1 MSKRFTLLFI
11 IVAFLSITLKN
22 QAQTVTLSFDTY
34 GVTPYMVSLST
45 TDIYDFAF
53 TGLHNVGVGT
63 KTFLIASIRGKKF
76 TAPTY
81 TVTRMPA
88 GSKAAFGTTKD
99 VQNDSTQ
106 VVYFTPD
113 LPGTYNVTV
122 TDGIY
127 SSMVVINSAK
137 YLGFQN
143 SVVNGVDTKLTCNT
157 CHSETVTSWQKTNH
171 STMFTRAMSATP
183 GLSGPTDHYSAS
195 CIKCHT
201 TGYDANTTA
210 KNDGF
215 DDLGFVYPTVI
226 TTTTYSSLVTQFPD
240 AMKRANIQCESCHG
254 PASGHLGN
262 TEDERMTATFSPDV
276 CASCHESGTNHI
288 IARQFRSALH
298 AVTVNESGPGREAC
312 VQCHTGKGF
321 VQYVDGVATTDPY
334 FDSQYYPIAC
344 AACHDPH
351 NASSLYPARDDAGND
366 AGHQLRKL
374 TVTLLQANTTT
385 PASPTTMSVAGA
397 GLGSVC
403 MNCHQSRNEANA
415 SIAGAGTSAINNR
428 FGPHHGPQ
436 GDILYGNNML
446 ALGGVSLAK
455 TNHFGATGD
464 ACVTCHMY
472 NLNRI
477 DASGNL
483 IASGG
488 HTFSMSTEK
497 KDSNGNY
504 ILDSSGKRIPDVDN
518 IAACAQCHGSTFGT
532 GFDQAKFFYNGN
544 GDLDGDGIT
553 NGLQVEVQGMIAK
566 ILAQMP
572 KDPKTGLMATP
583 SSTWTKTQLSA
594 YWNALTA
601 QEDKSN
607 GIHNPKYVVTALWG
621 AMKSLGLTVPTANE
635 KLDNQTIPT
644 DYVVYQNYPNP
655 FNPSTNIKFA
665 LPKESHV
672 KLTIFDATGREVIT
686 LIDDQL
692 AAGTHDVSWNAKNLA
707 SGLYI
712 YRIEAGNF
720 IKASKMLLLK

>member
-1 MSKRFTLLFI
+1 MSKRFTLLLFI
-11 IVAFLSITLKN
+11 VTFFSVTLKY

-34 GVTPYMVSLST
+34 GVTPYMVASST
-45 TDIYDFAF
+45 TDIYDFTY

-76 TAPTY
+76 TAPAY

-88 GSKAAFGTTKD
+88 GSKAAFGTTKEI
-99 VQNDSTQ
+99 QNDSTQ

-113 LPGTYNVTV
+113 LPGTYNLTV
-122 TDGIY
+122 TDGVY
-127 SSMVVINSAK
+127 STMVVINSAK

-157 CHSETVTSWQKTNH
+157 CHSATVTSFQKTNH

-183 GLSGPTDHYSAS
+183 GLSGPTDHYSAN
-195 CIKCHT
+195 CVKCHT

-226 TTTTYSSLVTQFPD
+226 TATTYSTLLTQFPD

-262 TEDERMTATFSPDV
+262 TNDERISVTFSPDV
-276 CASCHESGTNHI
+276 CAYCHESGTNHI
-288 IARQFRSALH
+288 IAREFRTAIH
-298 AVTVNESGPGREAC
+298 AAPVNESGPGREAC

-321 VQYVDGVATTDPY
+321 QQFAEGVPTTDPY
-334 FDSQYYPIAC
+334 FDSQYYPITC
-344 AACHDPH
+344 AGCHDPH
-351 NASSLYPARDDAGND
+351 NPSSLYPTRDDAGND

-385 PASPTTMSVAGA
+385 PTSPTKMDVTGA
-397 GLGSVC
+397 GLGALC
-403 MNCHQSRNEANA
+403 MNCHQSRTEANA
-415 SIAGAGTSAINNR
+415 AIAGAGTSSISSR

-446 ALGGVSLAK
+446 ALGGVTLAK
-455 TNHFGATGD
+455 SNHFGATGD

-477 DASGNL
+477 DGTGKL
-483 IASGG
+483 IESGG
-488 HTFSMSTEK
+488 HTFGMSTYQ
-497 KDSNGNY
+497 KDAQGNY
-504 ILDSSGKRIPDVDN
+504 LRDATGARIPGDDN
-518 IAACAQCHGSTFGT
+518 MEACAQCHGGT
-532 GFDQAKFFYNGN
+532 LGLSFDQAKFVYNKIK
-544 GDLDGDGIT
+544 DLDNNGIEE
-553 NGLQVEVQGMIAK
+553 GLQIEVKGMIAK
-566 ILAQMP
+566 IFAQMP

-583 SSTWTKTQLSA
+583 SSSWTKTQLSA

-601 QEDKSN
+601 QEDRSN
-607 GIHNPKYVVTALWG
+607 GVHNPKYVVTALWG
-621 AMKSLGLTVPTANE
+621 AMKSLGINLPTSNE
-635 KLDNQTIPT
+635 QFDSENIPT

-655 FNPSTNIKFA
+655 FNPSTIIKFA
-665 LPKESHV
+665 TPKESHV
-672 KLTIFDATGREVIT
+672 KLTIYDATGREVVT

-692 AAGTHDVSWNAKNLA
+692 AAGTHNVSWNAKNLA

-720 IKASKMLLLK
+720 VKANKMLLLK